1 MKVFCKLPADVI
13 ESAIEEAD
21 DGFQDES
28 TLTFRSENGMTAVE
42 GRPIQVACMMEA
54 LAEAGHMLDEI
65 FV

>member
-1 MKVFCKLPADVI
+1 MKVFCKLPVDVI
-13 ESAIEEAD
+13 KAAIDAAD

-28 TLTFRSENGMTAVE
+28 TLAFCSEGGMTAVE

-54 LAEAGHMLDEI
+54 LAEEGHMLDEI